1 MKVAT
6 VHSGSVGVTSES
18 NFLILD
24 MRDRDEY
31 TKWHIKE
38 AQNFPLMLLN
48 QDKTIPELFRF
59 KNKENKMIIVYV
71 NDERNGILA
80 GNNMVDRG
88 YENTYLLTGG
98 IEKFIE
104 DFSSLIEGTELPKL
118 VSKPVDARK
127 K

>member
-1 MKVAT
+1 M
-6 VHSGSVGVTSES
+6 HSGSVGVTSES
-18 NFLILD
+18 NFLLLD

-38 AQNFPLMLLN
+38 AYNFPLMLLN

-71 NDERNGILA
+71 NDERNGIQV
-80 GNNMVDRG
+80 GQSMVDRG

-104 DFSSLIEGTELPKL
+104 DFSSLI
-118 VSKPVDARK
+118 
-127 K
+127 